1 MNEKALEQASD
12 ENIEYYPLLFAFRV
26 LGDAV

>member
-12 ENIEYYPLLFAFRV
+12 DDIEYHPLLFAFRV
-26 LGDAV
+26 LGNAV